1 MGNDGGSFIFL
12 ITAIMASLILSD
24 TCLKGE
30 QRMQQRV
37 FRSSRRPTS
46 SVQGDAKSNRSFPV
60 AAKFLLVILLLTI
73 SAHGVL
79 LANHAAA
86 QTPFYQGKTVKI
98 VVAAT
103 PGGTGDFRVRA
114 LVPYLR
120 KYIPGN
126 PTVILE
132 FMDGS
137 GGRKAANYIYA
148 NARPDGLT
156 LGALSGGV
164 IALSI
169 LGETGVMYDADKFV
183 YLGSSESVS
192 HQILY
197 TRRELGLDTIEKLRA
212 ASGIRIGAQSV
223 GHVAYVAA
231 RFFGYFLNLKDP
243 KFIAGYTAPEV
254 DAALLR
260 GELDARSNNPT
271 SVVRRN
277 PDWVEKGLMHFHS
290 ILEAPKGAKFPR
302 FAHLP
307 EIETF
312 AKSEREIKLL
322 SVWRSFRLLGSPYVL
337 PPGTPND
344 RVKILEE
351 AMVKAFK
358 DRDFYKE
365 YEKIV
370 GDDADPIMPDAMARV
385 VKETPRDS
393 EVIDTLKKLSGAGP
407 LPPRL

>member
-1 MGNDGGSFIFL
+1 MQDMVFKSSR
-12 ITAIMASLILSD
+12 SLISPL
-24 TCLKGE
+24 
-30 QRMQQRV
+30 
-37 FRSSRRPTS
+37 RP
-46 SVQGDAKSNRSFPV
+46 
-60 AAKFLLVILLLTI
+60 AAAPNGRFAEGTKLPLLT
-73 SAHGVL
+73 L
-79 LANHAAA
+79 LIAVFTHLVVSQPRAVA

-120 KYIPGN
+120 KHIPGN
-126 PTVILE
+126 PTVVLE

-137 GGRKAANYIYA
+137 GGRKAANHMYA

-169 LGETGVMYDADKFV
+169 LGETGVMYDADKFI

-192 HQILY
+192 HQVIY
-197 TRRELGLDTIEKLRA
+197 TRKELGLDTIEKLRA
-212 ASGIRIGAQSV
+212 ASGIRIGSQSV

-231 RFFGYFLNLKDP
+231 RFFAYFLGLKDP

-254 DAALLR
+254 DAALMR

-271 SVVRRN
+271 SVLRRN
-277 PDWVEKGLMHFHS
+277 PDWLEKGVMNFHS
-290 ILEAPKGAKFPR
+290 ILEAPKGAKHPR

-307 EIETF
+307 EIESF
-312 AKSEREIKLL
+312 AKSEKEIKLL
-322 SVWRSFRLLGSPYVL
+322 SMWRAFRLIGSPYIL
-337 PPGTPND
+337 PPGTPKE

-351 AMVKAFK
+351 AVARAFK
-358 DRDFYKE
+358 DRDFYNE
-365 YEKIV
+365 YEKLV
-370 GDDADPIMPDAMARV
+370 GDGADPIMPQDMAKV
-385 VKETPRDS
+385 VKETPRDP
-393 EVIDTLKKLSGAGP
+393 EVIDTLKKLSGAAP
-407 LPPRL
+407 LPPR

>member
-1 MGNDGGSFIFL
+1 MQDK
-12 ITAIMASLILSD
+12 ILRQSQLLMY
-24 TCLKGE
+24 CV
-30 QRMQQRV
+30 QRAAAPD
-37 FRSSRRPTS
+37 S
-46 SVQGDAKSNRSFPV
+46 KSAR
-60 AAKFLLVILLLTI
+60 AKFPLVIFAITVLTQLAVLPI
-73 SAHGVL
+73 SALG
-79 LANHAAA
+79 
-86 QTPFYQGKTVKI
+86 QTPFYQDKTIKI
-98 VVAAT
+98 IVAAT

-114 LVPYLR
+114 LAPFLR

-137 GGRKAANYIYA
+137 GGRKAANYMYA

-156 LGALSGGV
+156 LGSLSGGV

-169 LGETGVMYDADKFV
+169 LGETGVMYEADKFI
-183 YLGSSESVS
+183 YLGSPESVT
-192 HQILY
+192 HQIIY
-197 TRRELGLDTIEKLRA
+197 TRRELGLDSLEKLRA

-231 RFFGYFLNLKDP
+231 RFFAYFLGMKEP

-271 SVVRRN
+271 SVLRRN
-277 PDWVEKGLMHFHS
+277 PEWVERGLMNFHS
-290 ILEAPKGAKFPR
+290 ILEAPKGAKHPR

-307 EIETF
+307 EIESF
-312 AKSEREIKLL
+312 AKSDKEIKLL
-322 SVWRSFRLLGSPYVL
+322 SMWRAFRLLGSPYVL

-351 AMVKAFK
+351 AIGMAFK
-358 DRDFYKE
+358 DRDFHRE

-370 GDDADPIMPDAMARV
+370 GDEADPIMPEALAKV
-385 VKETPRDS
+385 VKETPRDA

-407 LPPRL
+407 LPTR

>member
-1 MGNDGGSFIFL
+1 MRSKFPLLMFL
-12 ITAIMASLILSD
+12 IAVLTQLAIL
-24 TCLKGE
+24 
-30 QRMQQRV
+30 
-37 FRSSRRPTS
+37 P
-46 SVQGDAKSNRSFPV
+46 
-60 AAKFLLVILLLTI
+60 I
-73 SAHGVL
+73 SA
-79 LANHAAA
+79 LA
-86 QTPFYQGKTVKI
+86 QSPFYQEKTVKI
-98 VVAAT
+98 IVAAT

-114 LVPYLR
+114 LAPFLR

-137 GGRKAANYIYA
+137 GGRKAANYMYA

-156 LGALSGGV
+156 LGSLSGGV

-169 LGETGVMYDADKFV
+169 LGETGVMYDADKFI
-183 YLGSSESVS
+183 YLGSPESVT
-192 HQILY
+192 HQIIY
-197 TRRELGLDTIEKLRA
+197 TRKELGLDSLEKLRA

-231 RFFGYFLNLKDP
+231 RFFAYFLGMKDP

-271 SVVRRN
+271 SVLRRN
-277 PDWVEKGLMHFHS
+277 PEWVEKGLMNFHS
-290 ILEAPKGAKFPR
+290 ILETPKGAKHPR

-307 EIETF
+307 EIESF
-312 AKSEREIKLL
+312 ARSEKEVKLL
-322 SVWRSFRLLGSPYVL
+322 SMWRAFRLLGSPYVL
-337 PPGTPND
+337 PPGTPKD

-351 AMVKAFK
+351 AIGTAFK
-358 DRDFYKE
+358 DREFQKE
-365 YEKIV
+365 YQKIV
-370 GDDADPIMPDAMARV
+370 GDEADPIMPEAMAKV
-385 VKETPRDS
+385 VKETPRDA

-407 LPPRL
+407 LPTR

>member
-1 MGNDGGSFIFL
+1 MQDK
-12 ITAIMASLILSD
+12 ILRQSQLLMY
-24 TCLKGE
+24 CV
-30 QRMQQRV
+30 QRAAAPD
-37 FRSSRRPTS
+37 S
-46 SVQGDAKSNRSFPV
+46 KSAR
-60 AAKFLLVILLLTI
+60 AKFPLLIFAITVLTQLAVLPI
-73 SAHGVL
+73 SALG
-79 LANHAAA
+79 
-86 QTPFYQGKTVKI
+86 QPPFYQDKTIKI
-98 VVAAT
+98 IVAAT

-114 LVPYLR
+114 LAPFLR

-137 GGRKAANYIYA
+137 GGRKAANYMYA

-156 LGALSGGV
+156 LGSLSGGV

-169 LGETGVMYDADKFV
+169 LGETGVMYEADKFI
-183 YLGSSESVS
+183 YLGSPESVT
-192 HQILY
+192 HQIIY
-197 TRRELGLDTIEKLRA
+197 TRRELGLDSLEKLRA

-231 RFFGYFLNLKDP
+231 RFFAYFLGMKDP

-271 SVVRRN
+271 SVLRRN
-277 PDWVEKGLMHFHS
+277 PEWVERGLMNFHS
-290 ILEAPKGAKFPR
+290 ILEAPKGAKHPR

-307 EIETF
+307 EIESF
-312 AKSEREIKLL
+312 AKSDKEIKLL
-322 SVWRSFRLLGSPYVL
+322 SMWRAFRLLGSPYVL

-351 AMVKAFK
+351 AIGMAFK
-358 DRDFYKE
+358 DRDFHRE

-370 GDDADPIMPDAMARV
+370 GDEADPIMPEALAKV
-385 VKETPRDS
+385 VKETPRDA

-407 LPPRL
+407 LPTR